1 MDMIGCQQAKV
12 FGSGAGATDYMLSK
26 ANQNSM
32 FDNRHMPDTE
42 GCSLD
47 GTLADNF
54 GDVVNG
60 NPST

>member
-1 MDMIGCQQAKV
+1 MGLIECQQAKV
-12 FGSGAGATDYMLSK
+12 FGDGAGSTDYMLSK
-26 ANQNSM
+26 GNQNSI
-32 FDNRHMPDTE
+32 FGNQHMPDTE
-42 GCSLD
+42 GCGLD